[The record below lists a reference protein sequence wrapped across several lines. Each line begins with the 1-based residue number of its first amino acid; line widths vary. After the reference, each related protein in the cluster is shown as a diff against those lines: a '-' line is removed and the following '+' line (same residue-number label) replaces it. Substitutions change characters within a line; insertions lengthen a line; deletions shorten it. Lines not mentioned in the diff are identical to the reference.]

1 MAEQVKLSK
10 GKFKLAGLINGTKRE
25 KFVTARTFDSGR
37 TRQTCNFA
45 VKTSDKNETWVTV
58 EGFDSDKAKFQKYDS
73 KEKKNYTKEVD
84 WDDRFNFK
92 EEGYR
97 PIFGVGLTFEKDDY
111 KNLFPFDA
119 VDELE
124 SELYDD
130 MPVYVEGN
138 IQYQS
143 YKNDKGEVRRFI
155 NFKPTKIRRS
165 TKEIDF
171 NAEDFDELNL
181 FEQEIIFMDINPHP
195 EQKDRFVL
203 EANIVTGTKS
213 EPKVEDVEFFIDDK
227 KLATTLKKNL
237 KPYHAVTVFGRL
249 INSVVEEDVPAD
261 SDVWGEDDAEF
272 NVVSAPKI
280 REMVIT
286 KVYKNTVDKT
296 SYNEEIISSIK
307 QATDSFGDTEWD
319 DKDSDDDNVWED

>member
-84 WDDRFNFK
+84 WNDRFNFK

>member
-25 KFVTARTFDSGR
+25 KFVTARTFDSGK
-37 TRQTCNFA
+37 TKQTCNFA
-45 VKTSDKNETWVTV
+45 VKTSNKNETWVTV

-119 VDELE
+119 VYELE

-171 NAEDFDELNL
+171 NAEDFNELNL

-203 EANIVTGTKS
+203 EANIITGTKS

-237 KPYHAVTVFGRL
+237 KPYYAVTVFGRL

>member
-25 KFVTARTFDSGR
+25 KFVTSKTFDSGK
-37 TRQTCNFA
+37 TKQTCNFA
-45 VKTSDKNETWVTV
+45 VKTSNKNETWVTV

-119 VDELE
+119 VYELE

-272 NVVSAPKI
+272 NAVSAPKI